1 MLATYFIQF
10 NNDVSHQTSA
20 ALNVLHGQREV
31 DPSCVWDGEVV
42 RVILVPIPG
51 PGCKHLVLIG
61 TNDVHVLEE
70 DGKPVRQQI
79 SISPCPLG
87 PRVITMT
94 YEMAEEKLEL

>member
-1 MLATYFIQF
+1 MLATYLIQF

-31 DPSCVWDGEVV
+31 DPACVWDVEVV
-42 RVILVPIPG
+42 RVILVPLLDR
-51 PGCKHLVLIG
+51 CKHLVLIG